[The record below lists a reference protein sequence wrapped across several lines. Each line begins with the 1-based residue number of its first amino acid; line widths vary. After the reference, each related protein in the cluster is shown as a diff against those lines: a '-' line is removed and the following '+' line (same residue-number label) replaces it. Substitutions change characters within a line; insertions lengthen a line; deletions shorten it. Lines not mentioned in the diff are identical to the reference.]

1 VLLSEATRAQ
11 NAEAFG
17 GQLLAVPERA
27 ITLGI
32 ADILAA
38 DELLLVVTGANKSA
52 VLRRLLEEPTQE
64 ALPAS
69 WLQNHPN
76 CLVLADRAAANF

>member
-1 VLLSEATRAQ
+1 
-11 NAEAFG
+11 
-17 GQLLAVPERA
+17 
-27 ITLGI
+27 
-32 ADILAA
+32 
-38 DELLLVVTGANKSA
+38 VVTGANKSA